1 MPLSIH
7 LRSGRVEDVGKI
19 RACVSGIRTD
29 VQNPHCSHR
38 AELSNWTLAVPSL
51 GWLHLH
57 LGLVPNQMI

>member
-1 MPLSIH
+1 ME
-7 LRSGRVEDVGKI
+7 GVGKI